1 MPLSKEEKERLE
13 RQEKHQHRS
22 EFMQKDF
29 HFADRLTSAMKKKNS
44 VVCVGLDPRLA
55 QIPEFIK
62 AKCLG
67 EANNKMTAAANAIL
81 EFNKGIIDTV
91 ADIVPAVKPQIAF
104 YEQFGSDGVRAFEE
118 TIWYA
123 QEKGLLTIAD
133 IKRSDIGSTAQ
144 AYANAFTGKVDLF
157 DEEVFA
163 FDADAVTVNA
173 YLGWDGVKPFVESC
187 KKYGKGAFILVKT
200 SNPSSTDVQDLK
212 MEDGNAIYEI
222 MAHYVESWGADDL
235 SETGYSFLGAVVGAT
250 FPKQAEKLR
259 EVMPNSIFLV
269 PGYGAQGGTAKD
281 VKACFKEDGTGAI
294 VNSSRGIIYA
304 WEESDT
310 FTEKDYA
317 EAAREAAIK
326 MNNDISSVLK

>member
-1 MPLSKEEKERLE
+1 MSLSREEKERLE

-29 HFADRLTSAMKKKNS
+29 HFADRLCAAMKKKNS
-44 VVCVGLDPRLA
+44 VVCVGLDPRLS

-62 AKCLG
+62 SKHLG
-67 EANNKMTAAANAIL
+67 EVNNKMTAAANAIL
-81 EFNKGIIDTV
+81 EFNKGIIDAV
-91 ADIVPAVKPQIAF
+91 SDIVPAIKPQIAF
-104 YEQFGSDGVRAFEE
+104 YEQYGSDGVRAFEE

-133 IKRSDIGSTAQ
+133 IKRSDIGSTTE
-144 AYANAFTGKVDLF
+144 AYANAFTGKVELF
-157 DEEVFA
+157 DEEVFV
-163 FDADAVTVNA
+163 FDADAVTLNA
-173 YLGWDGVKPFVESC
+173 YLGWDGVKPFTESC
-187 KKYGKGAFILVKT
+187 KKFGKGAFILVKT
-200 SNPSSTDVQDLK
+200 SNQSSMDIQDLK
-212 MEDGNAIYEI
+212 MEDGSTVYEI

-235 SETGYSFLGAVVGAT
+235 GECGYSFLGAVVGAT
-250 FPKQAEKLR
+250 FPKQAKKLR
-259 EVMPNSIFLV
+259 EVMPDSIFLV
-269 PGYGAQGGTAKD
+269 PGYGAQGGTAQD

-317 EAAREAAIK
+317 QAARDAAVK
-326 MNNDISSVLK
+326 MNNDINSVLQ